1 MAVRK
6 MLRRGREGAVTVP
19 TATGGIA
26 RLAYEEAKQ
35 GRLNFGAL
43 LKDAKLTV
51 QQVSDDNHRVPVKS
65 QIRFLNLVA
74 AILRKDFLGIHLAQ
88 KVDLREVGLLYYVL
102 ASSQNLGDALRSV
115 ARYRTLNNEG
125 VRLIYRQ
132 HQETASITFEHVGIS
147 RVTDRHQI
155 EFFVTVLFRICRQ
168 LVGSRLTPDSIT
180 FVHRRRNL
188 PADLRLYFGCQVRF
202 GSKLDEIVYARRV
215 LEMRV
220 IGADPFLNKLL
231 ERVCEEAIAGRRVR
245 SSNWR
250 TKIENAVVQLLPH
263 GRVQVADVCSQIGV
277 SYRTMSRRLAFEKL
291 TFAKLLDDLRYD
303 LAKYYLRE
311 PDLPLSEIAW
321 LLGYRQSS
329 SFNHAFKRW
338 TGTRPS
344 RVRARRA
351 ALSN

>member
-6 MLRRGREGAVTVP
+6 MLRRGREGAATTP

-35 GRLNFGAL
+35 AKLNFGAL

-51 QQVSDDNHRVPVKS
+51 QQVSDDNDRVPVKS

-74 AILRKDFLGIHLAQ
+74 AVLQKDFLGIHLAQ

-102 ASSQNLGDALRSV
+102 ASSQNLGDALRRV
-115 ARYRTLNNEG
+115 ARYSGVNNEG
-125 VRLIYRQ
+125 IRLIYRQ
-132 HQETASITFEHVGIS
+132 HQKTASITFEHVGIS
-147 RVTDRHQI
+147 RIADRHQI

-168 LVGSRLTPDSIT
+168 LVGRRLTPDGIS
-180 FVHRRRNL
+180 FVHRRGSL

-202 GSKLDEIVYARRV
+202 SSKWDEIVYARKA
-215 LEMRV
+215 LEMPV

-231 ERVCEEAIAGRRVR
+231 ERFCEEAIAGRRVR
-245 SSNWR
+245 SSDWQ

-263 GRVQVADVCSQIGV
+263 GRAQVADVCSQVGV
-277 SYRTMSRRLAFEKL
+277 SPRTMSRRLASEKL
-291 TFAKLLDDLRYD
+291 TFAKLLDDLRHD
-303 LAKYYLRE
+303 LATRYLRE

-321 LLGYRQSS
+321 LLGYRQAS

-344 RVRARRA
+344 RVRASRPGR
-351 ALSN
+351 SG